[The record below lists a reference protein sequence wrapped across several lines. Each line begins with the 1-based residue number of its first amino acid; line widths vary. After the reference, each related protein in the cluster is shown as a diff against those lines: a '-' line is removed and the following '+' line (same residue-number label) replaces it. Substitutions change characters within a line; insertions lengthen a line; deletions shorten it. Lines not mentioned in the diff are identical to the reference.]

1 MPSEYQKYFQTLSDV
16 AKAIHSGTRTED
28 IIQAIVT
35 HTTDLL
41 TAKGSIFWILNR
53 KDQRIETK
61 ISHGFPYRNLLR
73 VDYEALKTVFRL
85 DPGTRS
91 FIQDA
96 RKDPKIPDLDPLGKR
111 WVVSVYGVS
120 VDIAPPYSG
129 LLAVYFSR
137 KQVPGP
143 PETDFLMALAEHGAI
158 ALHKA
163 IRYDERMLTAF
174 RQTVEG
180 LVMALEAKDP
190 TTHGHSLRV
199 AFLARMTAQKMN
211 LSEQQI
217 EQVYHAALLHDIGKI
232 GMTDRILERLGTL
245 SRREMLE
252 IRRHPEIGSQILK
265 PLVFLNDLVPLILH
279 HHEDYDGS
287 GYPDGLEG
295 EDIPLGARILTVCDA
310 FETML
315 SGRRNITPLSL
326 ERALEQLG
334 RANSTKFDPRVTR
347 SLVEAI
353 SDQPDSLLSFFKLP
367 PVFPEML
374 QSSYETGVEE
384 NKSGSDSSP
393 WRNIMPTSF

>member
-35 HTTDLL
+35 QITDLL
-41 TAKGSIFWILNR
+41 SAKGSIFWILNR

-61 ISHGFPYRNLLR
+61 VSHGFPYRNLLR
-73 VDYEALKTVFRL
+73 VDYEALKAIFSL
-85 DPGTRS
+85 EPGTRS
-91 FIQDA
+91 FIKDA
-96 RKDPKIPDLDPLGKR
+96 REDRKIPDLDPLGKR
-111 WVVSVYGVS
+111 WVISVYGVS
-120 VDIAPPYSG
+120 VDIDPPYSG

-137 KQVPGP
+137 KQIPDP

-180 LVMALEAKDP
+180 MVMALEAKDP
-190 TTHGHSLRV
+190 ATHGHSLRV
-199 AFLARMTAQKMN
+199 AHLARMAAQKMN
-211 LSEQQI
+211 LPQHQV
-217 EQVYHAALLHDIGKI
+217 EQVYHAGLLHDIGKI

-252 IRRHPEIGSQILK
+252 IRRHPEIGAQILK
-265 PLVFLNDLVPLILH
+265 PLLIMNDLIPLILH
-279 HHEDYDGS
+279 HHENYNGS

-295 EDIPLGARILTVCDA
+295 DDIPLGARILRVCDA

-315 SGRRNITPLSL
+315 SGRRKITPISL
-326 ERALEQLG
+326 ERAFEQLG
-334 RANSTKFDPRVTR
+334 RSNGTQFDPQVTQL
-347 SLVEAI
+347 LVEAI
-353 SDQPDSLLSFFKLP
+353 SDQPDSLTSFYKLP
-367 PVFPEML
+367 HVFPEML
-374 QSSYETGVEE
+374 QSSYETGAEE
-384 NKSGSDSSP
+384 NKSGSASNP
-393 WRNIMPTSF
+393 WLNIIPTSF